1 MNALVTG
8 GARGIEIARA
18 FAHYDLA
25 FGAAPSLDILVNNA
39 GIGRGDRDASLQSG
53 SEETVRRNHDGQRQ
67 GTVPRNPCRAGPASR
82 QRPDRQHRL
91 DFWQG
96 RASVRRWL
104 CDEQACAAKA
114 TPMGRLGQP
123 DDIAGTV
130 MMLCREEARSVTGNV
145 IEAAGGLSI

>member
-53 SEETVRRNHDGQRQ
+53 SKELFDEIMMVNAKGPYLVTHVALARLRDNGRIVNIGSISGKVGQAFAA
-67 GTVPRNPCRAGPASR
+67 GYAMSKRALPK
-82 QRPDRQHRL
+82 Q
-91 DFWQG
+91 
-96 RASVRRWL
+96 RRW
-104 CDEQACAAKA
+104 
-114 TPMGRLGQP
+114 
-123 DDIAGTV
+123 AGWDSRMT
-130 MMLCREEARSVTGNV
+130 LLAPS
-145 IEAAGGLSI
+145 